1 METVDIQE
9 TRRERL
15 RRLIE
20 DEYRGNVSRFGQLI
34 QKSQSQLSS
43 TLLGRK
49 GFGERLARQ
58 IETALGLSPGWLDRP
73 LDDAPSD
80 TDAPE
85 GFVAVRRVRMKLSAG
100 VIGWAIECHA
110 DDAPPL
116 FFRREWFER
125 RGFRPDQL
133 VALKVEG
140 SSMEPGLYAGDTIV
154 VNRSDTQL
162 VDGEVFAV
170 SYEGELVIK
179 RLRRDAGEWFLASDN
194 PDKRRYGDKRCA
206 DGVEIIGRVVYKNS
220 EHI

>member
-1 METVDIQE
+1 MSVVDTQDI
-9 TRRERL
+9 RRERL

-20 DEYRGNVSRFGQLI
+20 DEYGGNVSRFAQLI

-58 IETALGLSPGWLDRP
+58 IEAAVGLSAGWLDRP
-73 LDDAPSD
+73 LDSGPSEADAPD
-80 TDAPE
+80 

-100 VIGWAIECHA
+100 VIGWAVECHA

-116 FFRREWFER
+116 FFRREWFEK

-133 VALKVEG
+133 VALKVQG
-140 SSMEPGLYAGDTIV
+140 ASMEPGLYDGDTIV
-154 VNRSDTQL
+154 VNRADTQL
-162 VDGEVFAV
+162 ADGEVCAV
-170 SYEGELVIK
+170 NYEGELVIK

-194 PDKRRYGDKRCA
+194 PDKRRYGDKRCG

-220 EHI
+220 EQI